1 MLSRRGF
8 LKDLGVVGSSMLL
21 SAIGLVPGELE
32 FSGSSDHTS
41 FIKKPPP
48 NDPGNE
54 FLSEAEREQRIAF
67 LTGHEI
73 QMGDRFRRSVLMT
86 YDDQGHRVWIDKILD
101 AYKLVGG
108 KASFFFTGENLS
120 LYAKQIQRIVAE
132 GHVFGSHGLIHEPHT
147 AMRSDEIRDQ
157 IREWLRLVE
166 DIIPGYQVRFFRFP
180 YGDRNERVRRVI
192 AEFGLQ
198 SVHWNIE
205 SGGLDQ
211 GTYHKVVENVFNGSI
226 VLSHMTRYYDVYE
239 AERILKRL
247 KVDRYALETVET
259 GMDSKDIYPPGTRSV
274 WSYFLETLQKKLQ
287 P

>member
-1 MLSRRGF
+1 
-8 LKDLGVVGSSMLL
+8 MLL
-21 SAIGLVPGELE
+21 SAMGLVPEELE
-32 FSGSSDHTS
+32 FSGGSDLTS
-41 FIKKPPP
+41 LITKSPP
-48 NDPGNE
+48 DHPGDA
-54 FLSEAEREQRIAF
+54 FGSEAEKEQRIEF

-73 QMGDRFRRSVLMT
+73 QRGNRFRRSVLMT

-101 AYKLVGG
+101 AYQLIGG
-108 KASFFFTGENLS
+108 KASFFFTGDNLS

-157 IREWLRLVE
+157 TREWLRLVE
-166 DIIPGYQVRFFRFP
+166 NIIPGYEVRFFRFP

-211 GTYHKVVENVFNGSI
+211 TTYHKVVENVFNGSI
-226 VLSHMTRYYDVYE
+226 TFGQLFYR
-239 AERILKRL
+239 
-247 KVDRYALETVET
+247 
-259 GMDSKDIYPPGTRSV
+259 
-274 WSYFLETLQKKLQ
+274 
-287 P
+287 

>member
-1 MLSRRGF
+1 
-8 LKDLGVVGSSMLL
+8 MLL

-32 FSGSSDHTS
+32 FSGGLDQPS

-54 FLSEAEREQRIAF
+54 FLSEAERRQRIAF

-73 QMGDRFRRSVLMT
+73 QMGNRFRRSVLMT

-108 KASFFFTGENLS
+108 KASFFFTGDNLS

-132 GHVFGSHGLIHEPHT
+132 GHVFGSHGLVHEPHT
-147 AMRSDEIRDQ
+147 AMQSDEIRDQ
-157 IREWLRLVE
+157 TREWLRLVE

-211 GTYHKVVENVFNGSI
+211 ETYHKVVENVFNGSI

-247 KVDRYALETVET
+247 KEDRYALETVET

-274 WSYFLETLQKKLQ
+274 RSYFPETFQKRLQ